1 MAMKMIVGPTRPA
14 ADRRTPERSAENA
27 SDHTAGDSADRT
39 CDDEA
44 GPCPGRSADPIGAR
58 VGRSDHDDGQN
69 TYRQDEIAHPPPS
82 LRPHRATSQTKAAQ
96 NVNITESD
104 LTNSWQTSGAFAAG
118 WAVPSSG
125 NGSRQL
131 AITWRSISPILL
143 TPVSAMLTLS
153 SLRMISIARATPAWP
168 PAPSP

>member
-1 MAMKMIVGPTRPA
+1 MKIVVGPTRPA
-14 ADRRTPERSAENA
+14 ADRRTPEWPAENA
-27 SDHTAGDSADRT
+27 SDHAAGDRADRT
-39 CDDEA
+39 CNNEA
-44 GPCPGRSADPIGAR
+44 GPCPGRGTDPIGAR
-58 VGRSDHDDGQN
+58 VRRGDRDNCQN
-69 TYRQDEIAHPPPS
+69 TYRQDEIPHSPHPPV
-82 LRPHRATSQTKAAQ
+82 K
-96 NVNITESD
+96 TEHPRMPKRRERSTAWASD

-125 NGSRQL
+125 NGLRQL
-131 AITWRSISPILL
+131 AITRRSISPMLL